1 MKKRT
6 VFAFITSTL
15 CLLVLTAFAGF
26 NGSFKGEVVGVMDGD
41 TIEVM
46 KKGVVVR
53 VRLDGI
59 DCPEKKQAFGTRAKQ
74 FTSRMV
80 FGKEVRIIDKGP
92 DRYGRTIGEVI
103 LPDGTSLN
111 KQLVAE
117 GYAWWYQRYSDDEEL
132 QRLQQEAREAKKGL
146 WADPKVIPPWI
157 FRMGG
162 VPQKEDHPTEV
173 LMDRD
178 DVVFVTSSGEKYH
191 RDGCRYL
198 TESRIPMALSEARGR
213 GYEPCG
219 ICNP

>member
-6 VFAFITSTL
+6 ESAIITTTL
-15 CLLVLTAFAGF
+15 CLLALAAFADFTGTF
-26 NGSFKGEVVGVMDGD
+26 EGEVVGVVDGD

-46 KKGVVVR
+46 RRGVAVR

-59 DCPEKKQAFGTRAKQ
+59 DCPERKQAFGARAKQ
-74 FTSRMV
+74 FASRMA
-80 FGKEVRIIDKGP
+80 FGKEVQVLERGL
-92 DRYGRTIGEVI
+92 DRYGRILGEVI

-111 KQLVAE
+111 QRLVAG

-132 QRLQQEAREAKKGL
+132 KRLQAEAREAKRGL
-146 WADPKVIPPWI
+146 WSDPKVIPPWI

-173 LMDRD
+173 LLDRG

-198 TESRIPMALSEARGR
+198 NSSRFPVSLSEARGR

-219 ICNP
+219 VCNP